1 MRIKVCCGCLSGF
14 VHGIVDAVHLRLS
27 FLLFSFGR
35 LDFAASTL
43 SFLCGLLLHV
53 EVAAVA
59 STFSGSW
66 KGGVSCCYYFR
77 LPCHDGFMRANHLSG
92 LSVVLHFCERYA
104 Q

>member
-53 EVAAVA
+53 ENAVVA
-59 STFSGSW
+59 STLSAWGGFDGDDFSRFLWFALWSFSGLMNRPS
-66 KGGVSCCYYFR
+66 
-77 LPCHDGFMRANHLSG
+77 FMGPSLLG
-92 LSVVLHFCERYA
+92 KEV
-104 Q
+104 